1 MELKNVDNELYSFA
15 LKSALSEVRNV
26 CPGIKTSFMF
36 KKDGEIIAGDE
47 GTPEK
52 VVARVVDA
60 FDSVLEKA
68 DAIGGV
74 ECMTLECSKGRAN
87 VSCMD
92 DLYLVTVTS
101 KKADVNHVNIVTRV
115 LIPTVLKLLEKIHPA
130 PLKSNL
136 PTSETE
142 PEIPA
147 VKEAEKPAEVSAEE
161 PITEELK
168 EPLEPEPSLPEPPV
182 NQLIVEDLRG
192 LLVPSDT
199 VRIDGETLSEW
210 EGLYDGRKIEEVEV
224 ETFDG
229 NVTQCEVKPIKDWK
243 YEGKGIIRIPE
254 KIQLT
259 LEIKKGE
266 LVRVKPIVE

>member
-1 MELKNVDNELYSFA
+1 MDNELYSFA
-15 LKSALSEVRNV
+15 LKSALSEIRNV
-26 CPGIKTSFMF
+26 CPGIKNSFMF
-36 KKDGEIIAGDE
+36 KEDGEIIAGDE
-47 GTPEK
+47 STPEK
-52 VVARVVDA
+52 VVVRVVDS
-60 FDSVLEKA
+60 FDGVLEKA

-74 ECMTLECSKGRAN
+74 ECMTVECSKGRVN

-92 DLYLVTVTS
+92 NLYLVTVTS
-101 KKADVNHVNIVTRV
+101 KKADVNYVNIVTRV

-142 PEIPA
+142 PEVP
-147 VKEAEKPAEVSAEE
+147 VVREAEKPAEVSAEE
-161 PITEELK
+161 AMTEELK
-168 EPLEPEPSLPEPPV
+168 EPLEPEPLLPEPPV
-182 NQLIVEDLRG
+182 NQLIVEDVRG

-199 VRIDGETLSEW
+199 VRIDSETLSEW
-210 EGLYDGRKIEEVEV
+210 GGLYDGRKIEEVEV

-229 NVTQCEVKPIKDWK
+229 KLTQCKVKPIKDWK

-259 LEIKKGE
+259 LEIRKGE
-266 LVRVKPIVE
+266 LVRVKPIVK